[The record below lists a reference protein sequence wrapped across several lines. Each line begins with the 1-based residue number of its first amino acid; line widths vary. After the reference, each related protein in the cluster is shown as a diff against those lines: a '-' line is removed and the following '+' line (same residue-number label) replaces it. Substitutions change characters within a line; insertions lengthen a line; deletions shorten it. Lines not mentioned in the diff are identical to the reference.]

1 MRSRLELRAIG
12 LALAGVCSLS
22 SYAGAQEKQPPPPRV
37 VDLKAA
43 DGTPLKATFFSAGKE
58 GPGVLLLHQC
68 NKRRKAWEGL
78 ATKLAAAGVNVLT
91 LDFRGFGESSGVAA
105 YKLPPVENAQMLA
118 VTWPSDVDGAY
129 RYLLQQPGV
138 SQEFTGAG
146 GASCGVHQAVLF
158 AQRHPE
164 VKSLVLLSETTNRSG
179 RQFLRSAAKLP
190 MLMAAADDDDDWGVV
205 EAMQWLASTSPNA
218 STKLIHYSVGGH
230 GVDMFQAHPDLP
242 GIIVDWF
249 TATLTKSGESVTA
262 SVAAQKRPN
271 ESTFLYQ
278 LDQPDGI
285 GKAAKIYDEE
295 HGRGAKNTLFSQ
307 ELLNRV
313 GYEHL
318 ATADP
323 QGAVQIFQLNA
334 TAFPNSPN
342 VYDSL
347 ADAYLASG
355 QKDLARQSAKKVL
368 ELLPADTTDSE
379 PRRKEIKESAE
390 QKLKQLGESQ

>member
-1 MRSRLELRAIG
+1 MRSKLQFRAMG
-12 LALAGVCSLS
+12 LALAGVSFLSL
-22 SYAGAQEKQPPPPRV
+22 YCGAQEKQPPAPRA

-43 DGTPLKATFFSAGKE
+43 DGTPLKATYFSAGKE

-68 NKRRKAWEGL
+68 NKQRKAWDGL

-105 YKLPPVENAQMLA
+105 YKLPPEENAQMLA

-138 SQEFTGAG
+138 SHEFIGAG

-179 RQFLRSAAKLP
+179 RQFLRSATKLP
-190 MLMAAADDDDDWGVV
+190 ILMAAADDDDDWGVV

-218 STKLIHYSVGGH
+218 STKLIRYSVGGH
-230 GVDMFQAHPDLP
+230 GVDMFQAHADLP

-249 TATLTKSGESVTA
+249 TATLQKSSESVTA
-262 SVAAQKRPN
+262 SAAAQPRPK

-278 LDQPDGI
+278 LDQTDGI
-285 GKAAKIYDEE
+285 KKAAKIYDEE
-295 HGRGAKNTLFSQ
+295 HRRDATRNTLFSQ

-323 QGAVQIFQLNA
+323 RGAVEIFQLNA

-342 VYDSL
+342 VYDGL

-355 QKDLARQSAKKVL
+355 QKELARQNAKKAL
-368 ELLPADTTDSE
+368 ELLPTDTADSE
-379 PRRKEIKESAE
+379 ARRKEIKESAE
-390 QKLKQLGESQ
+390 QKLKQLGGS

>member
-1 MRSRLELRAIG
+1 MRSKLQLRAIG
-12 LALAGVCSLS
+12 LALAGVSFLSLYCS
-22 SYAGAQEKQPPPPRV
+22 AEEKQPPAPRA

-43 DGTPLKATFFSAGKE
+43 DGIPLKATYFSAGKD

-68 NKRRKAWEGL
+68 NKQRKAWDGL

-105 YKLPPVENAQMLA
+105 YKLPPEENAKMLA
-118 VTWPSDVDGAY
+118 ETWPSDVDGAY

-138 SQEFTGAG
+138 SHEFIGAG

-164 VKSLVLLSETTNRSG
+164 VTSLVLLSETTDRSG

-190 MLMAAADDDDDWGVV
+190 ILMAAADDDDDLGVV
-205 EAMQWLASTSPNA
+205 EAMQWLASISPNA
-218 STKLIHYSVGGH
+218 STKIIHYAVGGH

-249 TATLTKSGESVTA
+249 TTTLKKCGESVTA
-262 SVAAQKRPN
+262 GASAQQRPK

-285 GKAAKIYDEE
+285 AKAAKIYAEE

-307 ELLNRV
+307 ELLNRI

-334 TAFPNSPN
+334 TAFPDSPN

-355 QKDLARQSAKKVL
+355 QKDLARQNAKKVL

-379 PRRKEIKESAE
+379 ARRKEIKESAE
-390 QKLKQLGESQ
+390 QKLKQLGQN

>member
-1 MRSRLELRAIG
+1 MRLKLQSRAIG
-12 LALAGVCSLS
+12 LALAGVSFLSLHCS
-22 SYAGAQEKQPPPPRV
+22 AQEKQPPAPRI
-37 VDLKAA
+37 VDLKAG
-43 DGTPLKATFFSAGKE
+43 DGIPLKATYFSAGKE

-68 NKRRKAWEGL
+68 NKQRKAWDGL

-105 YKLPPVENAQMLA
+105 YKLPPEENAKMLA
-118 VTWPSDVDGAY
+118 ETWPSDVDGAY

-138 SQEFTGAG
+138 SHEFIGAG

-164 VKSLVLLSETTNRSG
+164 VKSLVLLSETTNRFG

-190 MLMAAADDDDDWGVV
+190 ILMAAADDDDDLGVV

-218 STKLIHYSVGGH
+218 STRLIHYAVGGH
-230 GVDMFQAHPDLP
+230 GVDMFVAHPDLP

-249 TATLTKSGESVTA
+249 TATLKAGGSVTVGA
-262 SVAAQKRPN
+262 STQRPK

-278 LDQPDGI
+278 LDQPNGAAN
-285 GKAAKIYDEE
+285 AAKIYAEE
-295 HGRGAKNTLFSQ
+295 RQRNPKNAPFSE

-318 ATADP
+318 ETADP
-323 QGAVQIFQLNA
+323 QGALVIFQLNA

-347 ADAYLASG
+347 ADAYMASG
-355 QKDLARQSAKKVL
+355 QKELARENAKKVL
-368 ELLPADTTDSE
+368 ELLASDTTDSE
-379 PRRKEIKESAE
+379 ARRKEIKESAE
-390 QKLKQLGESQ
+390 QKLKQLGES

>member
-1 MRSRLELRAIG
+1 
-12 LALAGVCSLS
+12 
-22 SYAGAQEKQPPPPRV
+22 
-37 VDLKAA
+37 
-43 DGTPLKATFFSAGKE
+43 
-58 GPGVLLLHQC
+58 
-68 NKRRKAWEGL
+68 
-78 ATKLAAAGVNVLT
+78 VNVLT

-105 YKLPPVENAQMLA
+105 YKLPPEENAQMLA

-218 STKLIHYSVGGH
+218 STKLIQYAVGGH
-230 GVDMFQAHPDLP
+230 GVDMFQTHPDLP

-262 SVAAQKRPN
+262 SVAAQKRPK
-271 ESTFLYQ
+271 ESTFLYE

-285 GKAAKIYDEE
+285 AKAVKIYDEE
-295 HGRGAKNTLFSQ
+295 HGRGAKKRLFSQ

-334 TAFPNSPN
+334 AAFPNSPN

-355 QKDLARQSAKKVL
+355 QKDLARQNAKKVL

-379 PRRKEIKESAE
+379 ARRKEIRESAE

>member
-1 MRSRLELRAIG
+1 MRSKFKFRAAG
-12 LALAGVCSLS
+12 VALAGVFFMS
-22 SYAGAQEKQPPPPRV
+22 SYGGAQEKQPPAPRA

-43 DGTPLKATFFSAGKE
+43 DGIPLKKATFFSAGKD

-68 NKRRKAWEGL
+68 NKQRKAWDGL

-105 YKLPPVENAQMLA
+105 YKLPPEENAKMLA
-118 VTWPSDVDGAY
+118 ETWPSDVDGAY

-138 SQEFTGAG
+138 SHEFIGAG

-164 VKSLVLLSETTNRSG
+164 VKSLVLLSETTNRFG

-190 MLMAAADDDDDWGVV
+190 ILMAAADDDDDLGVV
-205 EAMQWLASTSPNA
+205 EAMQWLASTSPDA
-218 STKLIHYSVGGH
+218 STGLLHYAVGGH
-230 GVDMFQAHPDLP
+230 GVDMFVAHPDLP

-249 TATLTKSGESVTA
+249 TATLKAGGSVIAGA
-262 SVAAQKRPN
+262 STQQRPK

-278 LDQPDGI
+278 LDQPNGI
-285 GKAAKIYDEE
+285 AKAAKIYAEE
-295 HGRGAKNTLFSQ
+295 RQRNPKNVLFSE

-318 ATADP
+318 ETADP
-323 QGAVQIFQLNA
+323 QGAMLIFQLNA
-334 TAFPNSPN
+334 SAFPNSPN
-342 VYDSL
+342 VYDGL
-347 ADAYLASG
+347 ADAYMASG
-355 QKDLARQSAKKVL
+355 QKDLARKNAKKVL
-368 ELLPADTTDSE
+368 ELLASDTTDSE
-379 PRRKEIKESAE
+379 ARRKEIKESAE
-390 QKLKQLGESQ
+390 QKLKQLGES